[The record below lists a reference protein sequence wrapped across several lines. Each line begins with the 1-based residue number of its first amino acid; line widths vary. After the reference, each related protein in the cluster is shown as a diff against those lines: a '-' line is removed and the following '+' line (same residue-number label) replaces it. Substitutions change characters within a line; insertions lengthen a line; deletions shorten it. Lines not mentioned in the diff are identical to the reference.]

1 MTILRTMFI
10 IALGTYVAY
19 EFTIRQRKGKK
30 IEPESYRPAPQ
41 PISTSAD
48 IPVNINVPSDIARS

>member
-1 MTILRTMFI
+1 MFV

-30 IEPESYRPAPQ
+30 IEPKSYQPAPQ
-41 PISTSAD
+41 PISTSAE